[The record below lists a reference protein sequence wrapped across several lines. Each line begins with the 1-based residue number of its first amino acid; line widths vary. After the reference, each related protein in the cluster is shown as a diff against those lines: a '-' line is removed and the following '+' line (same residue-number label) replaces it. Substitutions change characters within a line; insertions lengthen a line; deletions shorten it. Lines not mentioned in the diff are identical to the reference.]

1 MTRIRSRNRRVPLT
15 PCADL
20 SAADWI
26 VGSGIPWEQL
36 VGFGP
41 PGFPAY
47 ARLRFFPDPAFEGQS
62 QNDVDRDRD
71 APFDIARLRAS
82 METLTRH
89 TDTPDACYFCVW
101 EGWPLRRREGTA
113 ERSLH
118 PSAVLDGP
126 QVVVPNRAYF
136 LLKGDASDLASW
148 DATRAWLGHRGLLDV
163 PPAFMW
169 PADHAWC
176 IACDVDQHY
185 AGIGATTAAIDEL
198 LADPRLD
205 PVPADPR
212 EAQPA
217 YR

>member
-1 MTRIRSRNRRVPLT
+1 V
-15 PCADL
+15 

-26 VGSGIPWEQL
+26 VDSGIAWERL

-47 ARLRFFPDPAFEGQS
+47 ARLRFFPDPAFVGQS
-62 QNDVDRDRD
+62 QNDVDCDRG
-71 APFDIARLRAS
+71 APSDVARLRAS

-89 TDTPDACYFCVW
+89 TGTPDACYFCVW
-101 EGWPLRRREGTA
+101 EGWPLQRREGTA
-113 ERSLH
+113 ERSVH
-118 PSAVLDGP
+118 PSAVLDVP
-126 QVVVPNRAYF
+126 QVVIPNRAYF
-136 LLKGDASDLASW
+136 LLKGDLSDLAQW
-148 DATRAWLGHRGLLDV
+148 DATRAWLGQRRLLDV

-185 AGIGATTAAIDEL
+185 AGIGAATAAIDQL

-212 EAQPA
+212 EIQPA